1 MTVEKEHPVRCFREV
16 EDYEESIKNNDFK
29 IVFLY
34 DDNAPETPMNQQK
47 ANRKYPV
54 GGPKG
59 YKTLDDVY
67 LNDFNMQRN
76 IGVCPIRKENEK
88 FLCVIDIDGET
99 TYASNDQEQQ
109 ELKLATRLY
118 LFEILKNGFHSR
130 DLHPMFVSTANN
142 GYHIY
147 IYVTQAGH
155 KKHPVDNL
163 VYPSKNLKGFV
174 DSSAFNQFPVL
185 QNVGLKPMA
194 KSAIE
199 FFTEAGK
206 YVVGPG
212 SIINGKKYN
221 VLDSGVKRFKDIS
234 VYMEKPIEDL
244 IYEIFEEAGFTI
256 DYDHQK
262 EMIQRKIV
270 LDDSKHDIPEQN
282 VANIGDFIIEAW
294 PLIDGEKQMAT
305 VALGGFLSSMGVSQ
319 KSLMDIG
326 NYVIDNKTS
335 PNFFN
340 MNDDAE
346 RTQGFIPS
354 LLHDSE
360 ENAVKKKQG
369 LSSLK
374 ERFMGKY
381 DIYKMSRL
389 LWLNSCPKTHK
400 FYPNE
405 KYTTQYD
412 EVVLDFHKKQ
422 IRLNH
427 IRQGKEANLPVSNDI
442 VFHVVDNFEYI
453 DDISTPLVLDSS
465 EMPIQF
471 DFYATNG
478 FTKKYIFENRQKWF
492 DNFHKMFGAYTSK
505 NSKIP
510 GYILKEY
517 EDLGVIRTIESS
529 SRPGIYLSKDQTRFR
544 KFIDEEES
552 VVEVECNPPD
562 RDELRSALMLL
573 KQICDAFPW
582 TEDKFAATIKH
593 ALLLPYAFSYKRF
606 NRWIPGVMLIGES
619 GTLKST
625 MGQLLCSLHTPIKYN
640 KRAYVMNGSEFNSEF
655 RIGRD
660 MNRHS
665 YPIVINECMSVF
677 SVQGNLEYIKDTITE
692 EFGRNPGASNG
703 DEGGIYYNRCIPIF
717 TLNDS
722 VEGLEEREFA
732 RRFLT
737 INLTKKDLYTEQE
750 IEENLSFLNK
760 GPIVNGRFEELHI
773 LGDFVFYFINNNI
786 SLFSKPIYSTMDSII
801 RGLQEYTGIDTS
813 WLNVNVRQYIDMDF
827 DESSQYDLDKA
838 LNVIKQP
845 FAKKKSRNISGKS
858 DEEILE
864 EMMGIDYPFIF
875 RTKNGVLI
883 TTGFKD
889 AYRESDKNLNRTM
902 KITELKDL
910 LNINF
915 ADGQEVCEYKT
926 SQIKGSSQTKRGVTV
941 PWELFLEIV
950 GAKINENITEIL
962 QNQ

>member
-1 MTVEKEHPVRCFREV
+1 MTKEKIHPVRCFREI
-16 EDYEESIKNNDFK
+16 EDYEETIKNNDFK

-34 DDNAPETPMNQQK
+34 DDNAPETPMNQNK
-47 ANRKYPV
+47 ANKKYPV

-67 LNDFNMQRN
+67 ANEFNMQRN
-76 IGVCPIRKENEK
+76 IGVCPIRKENEP

-99 TYASNDQEQQ
+99 TYASSEQEKT
-109 ELKLATRLY
+109 EIKLATRMYLY
-118 LFEILKNGFHSR
+118 EVLKDGLHSR
-130 DLHPMFVSTANN
+130 GLTPMFVSTANN

-147 IYVTQAGH
+147 IYATQVTH
-155 KKHPVDNL
+155 EKHPINNL
-163 VYPSKNLKGFV
+163 IYPSKNLKTFQ
-174 DSSAFNQFPVL
+174 DTTAFNQYPVL

-199 FFTEAGK
+199 FFSEAGK

-221 VLDSGVKRFKDIS
+221 VLDDGVKRFKDIS
-234 VYMEKPIEDL
+234 TYIEKPLEEL
-244 IYEIFEEAGFTI
+244 ISEIFEEAGFTI

-262 EMIQRKIV
+262 ELTQRKIM
-270 LDDSKHDIPEQN
+270 LDDSKHDIPIQN

-319 KSLMDIG
+319 KSLIDIG
-326 NYVIDNKTS
+326 NYVIDNKPS
-335 PNFFN
+335 PNFFK
-340 MNDDAE
+340 MSDDAE

-360 ENAVKKKQG
+360 ENATKKKQG

-381 DIYKMSRL
+381 DVYKMSRL

-405 KYTTQYD
+405 RYTNQYD

-427 IRQGKEANLPVSNDI
+427 IRQGKEASTAVSNDI
-442 VFHVVDNFEYI
+442 IHHIVENFEYI
-453 DDISTPLVLDSS
+453 DDISMPSVLDFSD
-465 EMPIQF
+465 MPIQF
-471 DFYATNG
+471 NLIAPNG
-478 FTKKYIFENRQKWF
+478 MVKKYMFQDRQTWF
-492 DNFHKMFGAYTSK
+492 DNFHKMYGAYTSR
-505 NSKIP
+505 NSKVP

-517 EDLGVIRTIESS
+517 EDLGIIRTIESS
-529 SRPGIYLSKDQTRFR
+529 SRPGIYLSKNGKKFR
-544 KFIDEEES
+544 KFIETEDG
-552 VVEVECNPPD
+552 VAEVECEPPD
-562 RDELRSALMLL
+562 RDKTRSALMLL

-582 TEDKFAATIKH
+582 AEDKFAATVKH
-593 ALLLPYAFSYKRF
+593 ALLLPYGFSYKKY
-606 NRWIPGVMLIGES
+606 NRWIPGIMLIGES

-625 MGQLLCSLHTPIKYN
+625 MGQMLCLLHTPIKQN
-640 KRAYVMNGSEFNSEF
+640 KRAYIMNGSEFKSEF

-677 SVQGNLEYIKDTITE
+677 TVQDNLEYIKDTITE
-692 EFGRNPGASNG
+692 EFGRNPGTSTG
-703 DEGGIYYNRCIPIF
+703 EDGEMYYNRCIPIF

-750 IEENLSFLNK
+750 IEEHLSFLNK
-760 GPIVNGRFEELHI
+760 GPVVNGRFEELQI
-773 LGDFVFYFINNNI
+773 LGDFVFYYINEHI
-786 SLFSKPIYSTMDSII
+786 DLFSKSIYKTMDSIV

-813 WLNVNVRQYIDMDF
+813 WLNVNTKKYIDMDF

-838 LNVIKQP
+838 VGVIKQP
-845 FAKKKSRNISGKS
+845 FAHKKSRNLSGKS
-858 DEEILE
+858 DEQILE
-864 EMMGIDYPFIF
+864 DMMGIDYSYIF
-875 RTKNGVLI
+875 RTKTGVVI
-883 TTGFKD
+883 TSGFKD
-889 AYRESDKNLNRTM
+889 AYRELDKNLNRTM
-902 KITELKDL
+902 KVTELRDL
-910 LNINF
+910 LNLNF
-915 ADGQEVCEYKT
+915 ADGEDVCKYQT
-926 SQIKGSSQTKRGVTV
+926 TRIRGSSAPKKGVVV
-941 PWELFLEIV
+941 PWDIFLQIV
-950 GAKINENITEIL
+950 GVKANGSISDYL
-962 QNQ
+962 NQ